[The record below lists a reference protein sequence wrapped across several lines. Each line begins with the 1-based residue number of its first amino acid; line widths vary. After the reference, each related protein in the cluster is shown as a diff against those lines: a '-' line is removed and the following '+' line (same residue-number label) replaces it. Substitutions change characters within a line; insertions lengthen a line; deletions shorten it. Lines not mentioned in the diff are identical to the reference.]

1 MATRQELQ
9 VQQKRELDKKE
20 EDTIPARVFL
30 PTADIYETDDALN
43 VVLEMP
49 GVEKNSVDIRVE
61 DGVLKIDGR
70 LDFSKYQGLQP
81 LYTEYNVGHY
91 SRSFRLPSRIDQNKI
106 AAELKDGVLSS
117 RCPRSRKPGRARYK
131 LNDGR
136 RAMSDA
142 AVASL
147 TKKRAM
153 PVSYGSLPVAKQ
165 VEHGGNNRFLVT
177 LPSTAY
183 SLLAPHLRT
192 IPLKRGVILYEVEEK
207 IEQVYFPWRGDGFAL
222 GDNAK
227 RSIRRERFG
236 GTGWGSRR

>member
-1 MATRQELQ
+1 MSTRQELQ

-91 SRSFRLPSRIDQNKI
+91 SRSFRLPSRIDQTKI
-106 AAELKDGVLSS
+106 AAELKDGVLSLVL
-117 RCPRSRKPGRARYK
+117 PKVEEAKP
-131 LNDGR
+131 
-136 RAMSDA
+136 
-142 AVASL
+142 
-147 TKKRAM
+147 
-153 PVSYGSLPVAKQ
+153 
-165 VEHGGNNRFLVT
+165 
-177 LPSTAY
+177 
-183 SLLAPHLRT
+183 RT
-192 IPLKRGVILYEVEEK
+192 I
-207 IEQVYFPWRGDGFAL
+207 QV
-222 GDNAK
+222 K
-227 RSIRRERFG
+227 
-236 GTGWGSRR
+236 